1 MLEINGFKVVGPTEV
16 VIGKVVEFEGNSTD
30 IFKLV
35 EYYIN
40 EYNTYLNRTLATF
53 SIGPHDLPKDSL
65 KEFKESLGRFT
76 RINNVFVEESV
87 MQFLTK

>member
-1 MLEINGFKVVGPTEV
+1 MLKINGFKVVGPTEV
-16 VIGKVVEFEGNSTD
+16 VIGKVVEFEENSTD
-30 IFKLV
+30 TFKLV

-53 SIGPHDLPKDSL
+53 SIGPHDLRKDSL